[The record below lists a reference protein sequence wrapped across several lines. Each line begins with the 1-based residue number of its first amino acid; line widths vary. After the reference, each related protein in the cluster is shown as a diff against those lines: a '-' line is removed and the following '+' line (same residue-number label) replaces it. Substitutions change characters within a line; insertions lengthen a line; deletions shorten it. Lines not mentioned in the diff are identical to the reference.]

1 MNKGFLSFTLAAT
14 LALPIAG
21 CESATGPED
30 GRLEVLLT
38 SEAGTTAATAQ
49 APSLSISFDHEAGMG
64 PIALS
69 DVESILVDIAEVL
82 VLPAAAADEMEN
94 DEDTDWIALEGGP
107 FDDIDLMNLTL
118 TSLGTLPAGSGV
130 SEIVAVRLVFD
141 DSQIKFAGHDAE
153 ALTIPSGKATIAT
166 SAVSTDGT
174 TVELTFLQDASVKK
188 VIRTGSGYLMP
199 PVFEVEVDD
208 AE

>member
-1 MNKGFLSFTLAAT
+1 MHRSFHLFALLAA

-30 GRLEVLLT
+30 GRLEVRLT
-38 SEAGTTAATAQ
+38 SEVGASAAA
-49 APSLSISFDHEAGMG
+49 ALSPSLSISADHQTGMG
-64 PIALS
+64 PVALT

-82 VLPAAAADEMEN
+82 VLPATAADELEN
-94 DEDTDWIALEGGP
+94 EDDTAWIALEGGP
-107 FDDIDLMNLTL
+107 FDEVDLMNLTV
-118 TSLGTLPAGSGV
+118 TTLGTLPASSGV

-141 DSQIKFAGHDAE
+141 DTRIRFNGHDAE
-153 ALTIPSGKATIAT
+153 ALFIPSGKATIAT

-174 TVELTFLQDASVKK
+174 TIELTFLQDASVKK
-188 VIRTGSGYLMP
+188 VIRTGAGYLMP
-199 PVFEVEVDD
+199 PVFEVDVEN